1 MNNKVRFDE
10 ILHVYTVSQAARPFL
25 FIVTFKDF
33 FSSNDK
39 GNMYLMQ
46 KKKKSSKGTCSIGV
60 ELKAEK
66 APR

>member
-46 KKKKSSKGTCSIGV
+46 KKKKVPDIEPSLQS
-60 ELKAEK
+60 
-66 APR
+66 APDAVRFV